1 MFVGRRRKK
10 GKKRKKRKIW
20 REEEKTSMPL
30 GDPTSELYGRAGL
43 DSRLDDKIINF
54 PTLFM
59 RFRLHGSWWIR
70 LTAQISSVR

>member
-1 MFVGRRRKK
+1 
-10 GKKRKKRKIW
+10 
-20 REEEKTSMPL
+20 MPL

-54 PTLFM
+54 PM